1 MNSNARHDGRA
12 PEMLSG
18 DLDSAA
24 CSTPA
29 APHATHRNGHQA
41 ITLAEPILP
50 KRNEAAERRRIERER
65 LRRKRLDPVYLA
77 KEREANRRRMR
88 ERRGRARR
96 RHATA
101 EARP

>member
-29 APHATHRNGHQA
+29 APHATHRNGL
-41 ITLAEPILP
+41 TP
-50 KRNEAAERRRIERER
+50 AERRLIERER
-65 LRRKRLDPVYLA
+65 LRKKRLDPVYVA
-77 KEREANRRRMR
+77 TERAANAARMR
-88 ERRGRARR
+88 EHRERLRRCRARR
-96 RHATA
+96 RHAIA
-101 EARP
+101 EERAP